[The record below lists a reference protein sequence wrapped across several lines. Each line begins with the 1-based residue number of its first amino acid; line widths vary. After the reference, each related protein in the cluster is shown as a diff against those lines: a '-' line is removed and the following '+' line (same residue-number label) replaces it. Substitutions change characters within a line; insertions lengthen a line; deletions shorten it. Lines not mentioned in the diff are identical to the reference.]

1 MYINPYNLKKE
12 PEKMKTNNECCPT
25 KSGFCWK
32 NPVHVVL
39 FLAVLPFALNGLNTV
54 WTAVQTAIT
63 TMTK

>member
-1 MYINPYNLKKE
+1 
-12 PEKMKTNNECCPT
+12 MKNINECCT
-25 KSGFCWK
+25 MKGGFSWK

-54 WTAVQTAIT
+54 WTAIHTAVT